1 MLVRI
6 KTLKQ
11 LFQRYRRPGNLF
23 FATIFLVFSIFLL
36 SQLGNQTEWKS
47 GSTVTS
53 QPALWPFISLVGMTV
68 FALLNWTSA
77 IVSDKIEGRWQ
88 EVMLWGRSFEYVLW
102 FMLYVYAVPIVGYL
116 PTTILFA
123 CTLAYRVGYRG
134 PKMIG
139 ISAVTAITVVVV
151 FKSFLQVKVPGG
163 KLYEFLPNA
172 VRSFMLTYF

>member
-23 FATIFLVFSIFLL
+23 FSTIFLSCSIILL
-36 SQLGNQTEWKS
+36 SQVGNQTEWKS
-47 GSTVTS
+47 GTALSS
-53 QPALWPFISLVGMTV
+53 QPALWPIISLVGMSI

-77 IVSDKIEGRWQ
+77 IVSDKIEGRLQ
-88 EVMLWGRSFEYVLW
+88 EVFLWGRSFEYVLW
-102 FMLYVYAVPIVGYL
+102 FMLYVYAVPLVGYL

-123 CTLAYRVGYRG
+123 CLLTYRSGYRTL
-134 PKMIG
+134 KMQTC
-139 ISAVTAITVVVV
+139 AVLTAITVAVV

-163 KLYEFLPNA
+163 KLYEFLPDA
-172 VRSFMLTYF
+172 VRSLMLTYF